1 MTLKDFTEV
10 EMKFEESDVKLQETL
25 VTLDKRFQCL
35 ENSNGRGSEEN
46 SLKINELYQEFNTIR
61 EKFLEISNVME
72 NVLERFHEFEVQ
84 RKNNLLFYGVA
95 EEQNESSVKLLVKI
109 REIIRSQFGI
119 QVISLKNI

>member
-1 MTLKDFTEV
+1 
-10 EMKFEESDVKLQETL
+10 MKFEESDVKLQETL